1 MNQKN
6 KVDQDH
12 KQLQNDLD
20 FFDYCGATNMV
31 QVI

>member
-12 KQLQNDLD
+12 KQLQNGLD
-20 FFDYCGATNMV
+20 FFDYCGVTNMV